1 MSEFDTSD
9 LVHRDLSHVWHPF
22 TQAEEYEAESP
33 HPLVIVEGDGNYL
46 IDSDGN
52 RYIDGIS
59 SLWVNVHGHREPRID
74 AAIKA
79 QLDQIAHTTM
89 LGATH
94 PSAVDLASKL
104 VAITPGDLNRV
115 FYSDSG
121 STAVEVALKMAYQY
135 WLEQEGSG
143 TKRTGFLSFSGAYHG
158 DTIGSVSVGGIDIF
172 HEKFSSLLF
181 PVTHSPSGYCYRC
194 ELGLQKSNCD
204 MACASEFERLL
215 DEHQDELAAV
225 IIEPIVQGASGII
238 TWPEGFLKRVRQATS
253 SRGILL
259 IADEVA
265 TGFGRTGTMFAC
277 EQEDVTPDLLCVA
290 KGITGGYL
298 PLAATI
304 ATERIFEAFRG
315 PYAEMKTFFHGH
327 SYTGNPLACSAALAN
342 LKIFEAD
349 ETIAAIQPKIDLLS
363 QILGSVAE
371 LEHVGEIRQ
380 RGLMVGIEL
389 VEDKVEKKAYP
400 TDRRVGRSVSSAV
413 RDSGVII
420 RPLGDVL
427 VLMPPLSITP
437 DQIQRVVA
445 TTQEAIIRVTETAAQ
460 LV

>member
-1 MSEFDTSD
+1 MSEFDTNE
-9 LVHRDLSHVWHPF
+9 LVRRDLSHVWHPF

-33 HPLVIVEGDGNYL
+33 HPLVVVEGDGNYL

-52 RYIDGIS
+52 RYLDGIS

-74 AAIKA
+74 AAIRS
-79 QLDQIAHTTM
+79 QLDQVAHTTM

-94 PSAVDLASKL
+94 PTAVDLASKL
-104 VAITPGDLNRV
+104 AAITPEGLTRV

-135 WLEQEGSG
+135 WLEREGSG

-158 DTIGSVSVGGIDIF
+158 DTIGSVSVGGIDTF
-172 HEKFSSLLF
+172 HEKFNRLLF
-181 PVTHSPSGYCYRC
+181 PVIHSPSGYCYRC
-194 ELGLQKSNCD
+194 ELGLEKSSCD

-215 DEHQDELAAV
+215 DEHQNELAAV
-225 IIEPIVQGASGII
+225 IIEPLAQGASGII

-253 SRGILL
+253 SKGILL

-277 EQEDVTPDLLCVA
+277 EQEDVIPDLLCMA

-298 PLAATI
+298 PLAATV
-304 ATERIFEAFRG
+304 ATEQIFDAFRG
-315 PYAEMKTFFHGH
+315 PYTELKTFFHGH

-342 LKIFEAD
+342 LRIFEED
-349 ETIAAIQPKIDLLS
+349 ETIAAIQPKIDLLAEC
-363 QILGSVAE
+363 LESVAD
-371 LEHVGEIRQ
+371 LKQVGEIRQ
-380 RGLMVGIEL
+380 RGLMIGIEL
-389 VEDKVEKKAYP
+389 VENKEEKKAYP
-400 TDRRVGRSVSSAV
+400 ADLRVGRAV
-413 RDSGVII
+413 TLAARKSGVII
-420 RPLGDVL
+420 RPLGDVV

-437 DQIQRVVA
+437 DQIRLLVR
-445 TTQEAIIRVTETAAQ
+445 TTREAIIGITEKATQ
-460 LV
+460 DV